1 MESYHPIEKKEF
13 IILRNYIRSQGKP
26 SEFMRILQHI
36 SKYAA
41 DSMKEVSY
49 AVQIKNEIEKMEKI
63 MKQVD
68 ASLINNSFPV
78 FEVLK
83 YSEQLHKL
91 VKEMTHECGLKE
103 AWCAYDAVEI
113 FSNPN
118 VDVKFFEE
126 HKQYLEESEL
136 QKILSANIN
145 LWRDEDLPPVIKWP
159 IQTYFHLDFC
169 DLTFLEEYVLSGN
182 VNHKGLF
189 ELNREITIEFVKKII
204 NHRMARDICD
214 FQRLAGN
221 ECLNEDDLL
230 DIACDYFGELVSA
243 EKITQQNA
251 EIMRDEMF
259 IGLMHNPNLTLEGF
273 ITTNNVEYYD
283 FDEFFPLIWSNK
295 FHWCIGQQHRNY
307 LRDIVARRALIEGF
321 FDTFM
326 PFNFS
331 KNLLLYVDYA

>member
-1 MESYHPIEKKEF
+1 MESYHPIGKKEF

-26 SEFMRILQHI
+26 NEFMRIIQHI
-36 SKYAA
+36 SKYAT

-49 AVQIKNEIEKMEKI
+49 AMQIKNEFEQMKKI

-91 VKEMTHECGLKE
+91 VKKMNHCCGLKD
-103 AWCAYDAVEI
+103 AWREYDAVYI

-126 HKQYLEESEL
+126 HKQYLDESEL

-145 LWRDEDLPPVIKWP
+145 LWRDEDLPAVIKWP
-159 IQTYFHLDFC
+159 TQTYFDLDFC
-169 DLTFLEEYVLSGN
+169 DLNFLEKDVLSGN

-204 NHRMARDICD
+204 NHRMARYICD

-230 DIACDYFGELVSA
+230 DIACNYFDELISA
-243 EKITQQNA
+243 EKITHKNA

-259 IGLMHNPNLTLEGF
+259 IGLTANPTLTLEGF
-273 ITTNNVEYYD
+273 IATNNEEY
-283 FDEFFPLIWSNK
+283 FDSEEFFPLIWSNK
-295 FHWCIGQQHRNY
+295 FRWCAGQQHRVY

-321 FDTFM
+321 LDIFM